1 MVEWIQAAQEVQVPD
16 TSIKHMSIIF
26 QSLSVIGQL
35 MILPFSVYLRFSVLK
50 SKKRHEARSVQL
62 ILCSPG
68 KLCSTNSC
76 DRDQAHGTK
85 TFQLDWLTWLIQNS
99 AKGPACSSIN
109 THLESSLL
117 YPHFLGQW
125 QHQTESNQI
134 CLAAQKLRAEVQKG
148 GIVGSWPV
156 IF

>member
-16 TSIKHMSIIF
+16 TSIKHISIIF
-26 QSLSVIGQL
+26 QSLSVIEQL
-35 MILPFSVYLRFSVLK
+35 MILPFSAYLRFSVLK

-85 TFQLDWLTWLIQNS
+85 TFQLDSADMADPKLCQGPSLLVDQHSSGILTSL
-99 AKGPACSSIN
+99 PACFWGNDNIK
-109 THLESSLL
+109 
-117 YPHFLGQW
+117 P
-125 QHQTESNQI
+125 NQI
-134 CLAAQKLRAEVQKG
+134 KSVLLLKN
-148 GIVGSWPV
+148 
-156 IF
+156 